1 MEGHD
6 DQCFKHPGRNGFVGS
21 RSSADSGFAGH
32 GSGCHPSER
41 GGCGVS
47 GFWGL
52 LGGWLRLRQF
62 VVLLQSR
69 VSRRRVSRLLA
80 SPQHRALKKEACVD
94 HLLLAGR
101 DSE

>member
-21 RSSADSGFAGH
+21 RSSADSGFGGH

-47 GFWGL
+47 GFGVCWEAGFGYDSL
-52 LGGWLRLRQF
+52 CF
-62 VVLLQSR
+62 CSH

-80 SPQHRALKKEACVD
+80 SPQHRALKKEAGVD
-94 HLLLAGR
+94 HLPLAGR